1 MLEGLA
7 MHSVSPFYASRGAR
21 LGGQLIDTGVILIP
35 IVLAALLM
43 AVSETIGTIAL
54 IAAVL
59 FAIVYYFFADAM
71 RGGQS
76 YGKRA
81 LDMAVVHAETGKPC
95 TAGQSF
101 ARNLL
106 LYLLG
111 PIDWIFIFGE
121 RHQRLGDKLAGT
133 IVVEAPGGEVVE
145 SFPSTWRTD
154 A

>member
-1 MLEGLA
+1 MQT
-7 MHSVSPFYASRGAR
+7 VSPHYASRGLR
-21 LGGQLIDTGVILIP
+21 LGGQLIDALVIIIP
-35 IVLAALLM
+35 IVLAAFLIALN
-43 AVSETIGTIAL
+43 ETIGTIAF
-54 IAAVL
+54 IAAAL
-59 FAIVYYFFADAM
+59 FAVGYYFFADAM
-71 RGGQS
+71 PRGQS

-81 LDMAVVHAETGKPC
+81 VGTAVVHAETGQPC
-95 TAGQSF
+95 TAGQSVV
-101 ARNLL
+101 RNLL

-133 IVVEAPGGEVVE
+133 IVVEARDGEVPQ